1 MGVYNNTC
9 VLYDTQ
15 MTNRT
20 KAPAIELAEKLR
32 SAAERHGVLRLQ
44 PTQVAIL
51 MEQQI
56 YGPISELEAEEIRRA
71 CRAATLNDNAINSV
85 TSGSGSDETA
95 SLGTSAGSNVIHLD
109 AVSRGASQ
117 LLREEVALTRRR
129 KKH

>member
-1 MGVYNNTC
+1 
-9 VLYDTQ
+9 
-15 MTNRT
+15 MTTKT

-32 SAAERHGVLRLQ
+32 SAAERCSVLRLQ

-71 CRAATLNDNAINSV
+71 CRAATLNDNAISSAS
-85 TSGSGSDETA
+85 SGSGSAQTA
-95 SLGTSAGSNVIHLD
+95 LPGTSAGSNVIQLD

-117 LLREEVALTRRR
+117 LLR
-129 KKH
+129 